1 MPFIQATNGMLR
13 DYFREFGAIER
24 VVISPERIHGNE
36 PVDAANPVDFFN
48 QQQNGQRNYFAYVTY
63 VAQHGAEQALRN
75 TRHTIQNHVTE
86 ISAAFSW
93 NQSPVFIIYYQLIEL
108 FKIFK

>member
-1 MPFIQATNGMLR
+1 MPLIQATNGMLR

-48 QQQNGQRNYFAYVTY
+48 QQQNGRRNYFAYVTY

-86 ISAAFSW
+86 ISEAFSW
-93 NQSPVFIIYYQLIEL
+93 NQSPVFITNTKY
-108 FKIFK
+108 